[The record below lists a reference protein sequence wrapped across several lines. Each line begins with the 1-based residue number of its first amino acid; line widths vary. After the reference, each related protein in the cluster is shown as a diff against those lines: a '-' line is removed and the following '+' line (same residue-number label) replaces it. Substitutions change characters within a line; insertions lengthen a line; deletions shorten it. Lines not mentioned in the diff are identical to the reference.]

1 MPRASRMR
9 GGQVRRARSNTAPV
23 SVSVG
28 NVESSNV
35 SGESEKSLAHQSE
48 AESMATLQ
56 EIDEAIN
63 EDFEVQKLNK
73 EDNAVTEDQNGKET
87 DMVISI
93 GGVAEDMDIKNHE
106 FQLNLGPSQLG
117 EHMLFTA
124 GWVEND
130 RDKKGRKG
138 GACGKIQ
145 PGAKG
150 PTWAIQDTESR
161 PNGTWTRMHDRPR
174 DVSDPI
180 IAAKEGPKRKKIN

>member
-1 MPRASRMR
+1 
-9 GGQVRRARSNTAPV
+9 
-23 SVSVG
+23 
-28 NVESSNV
+28 
-35 SGESEKSLAHQSE
+35 
-48 AESMATLQ
+48 
-56 EIDEAIN
+56 
-63 EDFEVQKLNK
+63 
-73 EDNAVTEDQNGKET
+73 
-87 DMVISI
+87 MVISI

-180 IAAKEGPKRKKIN
+180 IAAKEGPKRKKINQTEGEGVIQEKEKRLKMDEETKNLSVLMASEFKMAEVAKQPRREQ